1 MKSFVIRAYTPPIP
15 SLPSFPPFFLFF
27 FYIFSLNSISS
38 SQALDMEGTQ
48 LKKMAAY
55 RAELDAEREA
65 MLAKVV
71 NGVVDEMNCNRSV
84 DDVLC
89 LACVC
94 R

>member
-1 MKSFVIRAYTPPIP
+1 
-15 SLPSFPPFFLFF
+15 
-27 FYIFSLNSISS
+27 
-38 SQALDMEGTQ
+38 MEGTQ